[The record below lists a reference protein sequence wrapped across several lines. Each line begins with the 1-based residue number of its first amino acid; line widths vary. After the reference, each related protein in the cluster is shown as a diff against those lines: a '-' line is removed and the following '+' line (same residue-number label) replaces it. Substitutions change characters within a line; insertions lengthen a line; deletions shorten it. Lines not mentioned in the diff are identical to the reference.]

1 MNTTTKLNV
10 TNSESFK
17 IDNELSKLRFELK
30 NHKIYQTLK
39 SIDQVRTF
47 MENHVFAV
55 WDFMSLV
62 KALQNGLT
70 STAIPWTPKKNTIIV
85 RFINEVVFGEES
97 DINELGEPR
106 SHFEMYLDAMT
117 EINANKNEIDYF
129 IKSVES
135 GKSITD
141 CLNDIDIINGVK
153 EFTQY
158 TFDIIGT
165 GKIHCIASAF
175 AYGREDIIPEMF
187 IEILKELDP
196 KNVQCSKL
204 KYYLDRHIEV
214 DGDLHGPIARNM
226 IKELC
231 GTDQEKWNEA
241 IVVAKKCIKKRIQL
255 WDVIHDVIKNDKQDN
270 VLV

>member
-1 MNTTTKLNV
+1 MNTTKKLNV

-30 NHKIYQTLK
+30 NHEIYQTLK

-62 KALQNGLT
+62 KALQNELT

-117 EINANKNEIDYF
+117 EINANKNEINHF

-135 GKSITD
+135 GKSITN

-158 TFDIIGT
+158 TFAVSYT
-165 GKIHCIASAF
+165 HLTL
-175 AYGREDIIPEMF
+175 P
-187 IEILKELDP
+187 
-196 KNVQCSKL
+196 
-204 KYYLDRHIEV
+204 
-214 DGDLHGPIARNM
+214 
-226 IKELC
+226 
-231 GTDQEKWNEA
+231 T
-241 IVVAKKCIKKRIQL
+241 KRI
-255 WDVIHDVIKNDKQDN
+255 V
-270 VLV
+270 

>member
-1 MNTTTKLNV
+1 MSTNIKLSV
-10 TNSESFK
+10 TSSENFQ

-55 WDFMSLV
+55 WDFMSIV
-62 KALQNGLT
+62 KTLQNELT
-70 STAIPWTPKKNTIIV
+70 STAIPWIPKKNTIIV

-117 EINANKNEIDYF
+117 EINANRNEIDHF

-135 GKSITD
+135 GKNIKD
-141 CLNDIDIINGVK
+141 CLDDIDIINGVK

-165 GKIHCIASAF
+165 GKIHCIALSL
-175 AYGREDIIPEMF
+175 I
-187 IEILKELDP
+187 
-196 KNVQCSKL
+196 
-204 KYYLDRHIEV
+204 HI
-214 DGDLHGPIARNM
+214 
-226 IKELC
+226 
-231 GTDQEKWNEA
+231 
-241 IVVAKKCIKKRIQL
+241 
-255 WDVIHDVIKNDKQDN
+255 
-270 VLV
+270 